1 MHQRLCVC
9 TTMRRA
15 TRALTRAY
23 DEALAPFGITVQQ
36 FAILR
41 DIQRAGTIPLPR
53 LAEGLVMD
61 RTSLYRA
68 LPPLEREGLLVLE
81 SPSPRS
87 RTATLTPAGQQRVA
101 DANPAWESLQTRILS
116 AMQPGEWDQMQ
127 SSADRL
133 ATQLVS
139 GTI

>member
-1 MHQRLCVC
+1 MMHMHQRLCVC

-41 DIQRAGTIPLPR
+41 DIQRAPSLPR

-68 LPPLEREGLLVLE
+68 LPRWSARACWCWQAPRRAAAPP
-81 SPSPRS
+81 PSPRQVRS
-87 RTATLTPAGQQRVA
+87 AWPTPTRHGKRCK
-101 DANPAWESLQTRILS
+101 PAS
-116 AMQPGEWDQMQ
+116 
-127 SSADRL
+127 
-133 ATQLVS
+133 
-139 GTI
+139 

>member
-1 MHQRLCVC
+1 
-9 TTMRRA
+9 MRRA

-81 SPSPRS
+81 SPRRAAAPPPSPRQANS
-87 RTATLTPAGQQRVA
+87 GCRMPTRHGKRCKPA
-101 DANPAWESLQTRILS
+101 S
-116 AMQPGEWDQMQ
+116 
-127 SSADRL
+127 
-133 ATQLVS
+133 
-139 GTI
+139 